1 MEKEGLATIEPTAEA
16 EEQWRQ
22 KIVDASSAT
31 LLAETD
37 SWWTVTNIPGAKKQ
51 FLSYIGGIHRY
62 EAECR
67 DALQAWKGFHVQGAV
82 ETPVK
87 L

>member
-1 MEKEGLATIEPTAEA
+1 MEKEGLATVEPTAEA

-22 KIVDASSAT
+22 KIVDASNAT

-37 SWWTVTNIPGAKKQ
+37 SWWTGTNIPGAKKQ
-51 FLSYIGGIHRY
+51 FLTYIGGIGRY

-67 DALQAWKGFHVQGAV
+67 DALQGWEGFHVQKAV
-82 ETPVK
+82 KGPARI
-87 L
+87 